1 MNIAANIIAGLH
13 ILIIIFITI
22 TPFASSNPLVLIY
35 YCYILFF
42 IMLHWCTNNDSCV
55 LTLIESKLR
64 GKRSNETFMGK
75 LIKPVYNVS
84 SKELHYL
91 ALGLFFYAF
100 FKSQIWKKENYS
112 MITNMFYVQWKIS
125 KRVIKSTF
133 DNTELEKNINI
144 INTLI

>member
-13 ILIIIFITI
+13 LLIIIFITV
-22 TPFASSNPLVLIY
+22 TPFLSSNPLVLIY

-42 IMLHWCTNNDSCV
+42 IMLHWYTNNDTCV
-55 LTLIESKLR
+55 LTLIESRLR
-64 GKRSNETFMGK
+64 GKRSNETFMGR

-91 ALGLFFYAF
+91 AVGLFLMAF

-112 MITNMFYVQWKIS
+112 LITNFFYVQWKIS
-125 KRVIKSTF
+125 KRVIKSTL
-133 DNTELEKNINI
+133 DHNELEKNMNI
-144 INTLI
+144 INYII